1 MFGNGIDNL
10 KSIHSLLAGK
20 RLGLVTNHTG
30 LDRNFRSTAEILKE
44 SYDLRFL
51 AGPEHGVT
59 GAAQAGALVGNSLD
73 LRTGLPVISLFN
85 GKDKALT
92 TQLPEADLLVLDL
105 QDVGLRFYTYIVTL
119 YYAMVICAREGM
131 ALLVLDRYNPLGLTK
146 VEGSLLDE
154 AFSSHI
160 GKFPIPTRHAL
171 TMAEYALYINE
182 TYKIGCRLHVCR
194 CTDLTRQDDFYS
206 LNTYWVPP
214 SPNLPT
220 MDSTLCYIG
229 TCHLEGTNL
238 SAGRG
243 TTKPFELFGA
253 PWLRATE
260 VCKAMNAMNLPGVFF
275 READFV
281 PSFHKYTGE
290 YCRGLQVHIT
300 DRTQFQSFRT
310 GLLLIQQI
318 RSTHSEFE
326 FRYRTDIEQYSMDIL
341 LGKDDFRRE
350 DFDVDRFIEQEAEK
364 IAAFMPS
371 LAPYY
376 LYD

>member
-10 KSIHSLLAGK
+10 KSVHALLVGK

-30 LDRNFRSTAEILKE
+30 LDQKFRPTADILME

-51 AGPEHGVT
+51 VGPEHGVT
-59 GAAQAGALVGNSLD
+59 GAAQAGARVENSVD
-73 LRTGLPVISLFN
+73 PRTGLPVISLFN

-92 TQLPEADLLVLDL
+92 TTLPEADMLVLDL

-131 ALLVLDRYNPLGLTK
+131 ELLVLDRYNPLGLTET
-146 VEGSLLDE
+146 EGSLLE
-154 AFSSHI
+154 PEFTSHI
-160 GKFPIPTRHAL
+160 GKFPIPTRHAM
-171 TMAEYALYINE
+171 TMAEYALYIND
-182 TYKIGCRLHVCR
+182 TYKIGCKLHVCL
-194 CTDLTRQDDFYS
+194 CTGLTRQDDFYS
-206 LNTYWVPP
+206 LGTYWAPP

-243 TTKPFELFGA
+243 TTKPFELLGA

-260 VCKAMNAMNLPGVFF
+260 VCKAMNGMHLPGVFF

-281 PSFHKYTGE
+281 PTFHRFKGE

-300 DRTQFQSFRT
+300 DREQFQSFRT
-310 GLLLIQQI
+310 GLTLIHHI
-318 RSTHSEFE
+318 RNTHKEFE
-326 FRYRTDIEQYSMDIL
+326 FYFRKDIEVYSMDIL
-341 LGKDDFRRE
+341 LGKADFRRD
-350 DFDVDRFIEQEAEK
+350 DFDVDAFIEAEAEK

-371 LAPYY
+371 VAPYR
-376 LYD
+376 LYR